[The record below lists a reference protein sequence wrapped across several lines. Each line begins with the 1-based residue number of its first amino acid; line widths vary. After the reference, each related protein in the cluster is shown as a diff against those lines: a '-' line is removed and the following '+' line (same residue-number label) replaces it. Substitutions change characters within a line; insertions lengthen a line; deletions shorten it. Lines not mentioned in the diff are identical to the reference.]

1 MAPPLTTLKADRPG
15 NNVPG
20 SPGKFQK
27 GKSGNP
33 GGVPSAHRQDM
44 QKMHAAARA
53 HWPDAIR
60 ILAEIMNDGKARLD
74 FRILAADKL
83 LDRAFGKANQPLS
96 SADGSALF
104 ERVMVTFVRPDDP
117 KTIEGT
123 PEPTDIQ

>member
-1 MAPPLTTLKADRPG
+1 
-15 NNVPG
+15 
-20 SPGKFQK
+20 
-27 GKSGNP
+27 
-33 GGVPSAHRQDM
+33 M
-44 QKMHAAARA
+44 QKMHEAARA

-104 ERVMVTFVRPDDP
+104 ERVMVTFVRPEP
-117 KTIEGT
+117 NPITIDAERDVPGEAGV
-123 PEPTDIQ
+123 PVPPG